1 MRAFIAVDL
10 EKKIKENISRFLEKL
25 DTGLRN
31 VKWIKHQGMHITLK
45 FLGEVCE
52 AKIQKTG
59 EIVGRI
65 TAEFQPF
72 SLKIKGTGTF
82 PHAKRNPRILWL
94 GVESDQTLL
103 SLQEKMETGLENL
116 GFLKEKRK
124 YNPHLTLGRIR
135 TNFKLQPILDELERH
150 REDMF
155 GEMTVKKI
163 LLFQSILKPSGAEYK
178 IISEFELG

>member
-10 EKKIKENISRFLEKL
+10 EEEIKGNISRFIEKF
-25 DTGLRN
+25 DTDLRN
-31 VKWIKHQGMHITLK
+31 VKWIKYQGMHITLK
-45 FLGEVCE
+45 FLGEVSE
-52 AKIQKTG
+52 AKIRKMG

-65 TAEFQPF
+65 TSEFQPF

-103 SLQEKMETGLENL
+103 FLQEKIETGLEKL
-116 GFLKEKRK
+116 GILKEKRK
-124 YNPHLTLGRIR
+124 YHPHLTLGRVR
-135 TNFKLQPILDELERH
+135 TNFKLQSILDELERH
-150 REDMF
+150 REDIF